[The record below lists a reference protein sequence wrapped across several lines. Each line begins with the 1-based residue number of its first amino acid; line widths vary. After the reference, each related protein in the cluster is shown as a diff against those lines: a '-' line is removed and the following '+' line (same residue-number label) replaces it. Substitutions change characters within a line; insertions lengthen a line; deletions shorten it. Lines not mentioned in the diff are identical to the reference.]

1 MQDFT
6 NGMSAGLIPGKWT
19 KSRKSEAN
27 GTCVEALG
35 LPQGG
40 VALRN
45 STDPGGPALI
55 FTTAEMEAFLDG
67 AKNGE
72 FDAFGAAN

>member
-1 MQDFT
+1 MQNYT
-6 NGMSAGLIPGKWT
+6 NGMSAALIPGTWV
-19 KSRKSEAN
+19 KSRRSEAN
-27 GTCVEALG
+27 GTCVEAVG
-35 LPQGG
+35 LPHGG

-55 FTTAEMEAFLDG
+55 FTRAEMESFLDG

-72 FDAFGAAN
+72 FDALADAN